1 ARALARAV
9 AGEALPRAR
18 LRSEFFD
25 AIVNTTPVGMHP
37 HPGRSPLRAAELNCR
52 VVMDLIYR
60 PAKTRLL
67 ELAEHRG
74 IEAISGVE
82 MFVAQG
88 TAQWEIWTGVRAPA
102 ATMRRAVLAALQS
115 EERPAGR
122 R

>member
-1 ARALARAV
+1 
-9 AGEALPRAR
+9 
-18 LRSEFFD
+18 
-25 AIVNTTPVGMHP
+25 
-37 HPGRSPLRAAELNCR
+37 
-52 VVMDLIYR
+52 MDLIYR

-88 TAQWEIWTGVRAPA
+88 TAQWEIWTGVRAPTA
-102 ATMRRAVLAALQS
+102 AMRRAVLAALRS